1 LLGIKK
7 MVVVCKHNFKKNDI
21 LSKIFRNH
29 NMKL

>member
-7 MVVVCKHNFKKNDI
+7 WLLYVNITLKKNDI